1 MPAAHGTPEGHPRR
15 EPGWPFS
22 LVPSLRRRNSRRNLL
37 SNTPPIEQRD
47 AATLRVSLETATGIV
62 RRHVDP
68 GLTVVSERKLVGG
81 SINKVV
87 EWVLDGPPRSVV
99 AKLNTSRHL
108 SGFHREMQSLRIHRE
123 VNALTVPLPIAVLE
137 DEPGFDGSGLL
148 MEFIPGVTLGD
159 ARLSDRGRRRFQ
171 ADLADHVARLHQL
184 TRPTF
189 GSALEPAG
197 ETRWIDNFRP
207 TLEKAFGRVRDSLPS
222 SHRFVIED
230 VLSNLES
237 WIPEQATPTLVHG
250 DLWGNNLLIDDRHPD
265 SPRINAFIDVTAS
278 YCDPEYELAYLR
290 MFNTAEDAF
299 FERYRK
305 RHPLRSGY
313 DRRFRIYWL
322 ATILRHVQVFGE
334 KYVPATDTIIQ
345 QIRDLRG

>member
-1 MPAAHGTPEGHPRR
+1 MPPA
-15 EPGWPFS
+15 
-22 LVPSLRRRNSRRNLL
+22 
-37 SNTPPIEQRD
+37 EQRD
-47 AATLRVSLETATGIV
+47 VSTLKVSLEAATTLV

-99 AKLNTSRHL
+99 AKLNTARHA
-108 SGFHREMQSLRIHRE
+108 SGFRREMESLRIHRE
-123 VNALTVPLPIAVLE
+123 VNALPVPLPITVLQ
-137 DEPGFDGSGLL
+137 DEPEFDGSGLL
-148 MEFIPGVTLGD
+148 MEFIPGVTLAD

-171 ADLADHVARLHQL
+171 HDLADHVSRLHQH

-207 TLEKAFGRVRDSLPS
+207 TLEKAFGRVRDALPS
-222 SHRFVIED
+222 HQRFVIED
-230 VLSNLES
+230 VLSNLEQ
-237 WIPEQATPTLVHG
+237 WLPERATPTLVHG

-278 YCDPEYELAYLR
+278 YCDAEYELAYLR
-290 MFNTAEDAF
+290 MFNTAEDHF
-299 FERYRK
+299 FERYRR
-305 RHPLRSGY
+305 RHPLRPGY
-313 DRRFRIYWL
+313 DRRFRVYWL

-334 KYVPATDTIIQ
+334 KYVPATETIIQ
-345 QIRDLRG
+345 QIRELK